1 VKLGIFF
8 VNDSE
13 LFSYFVGMGQP
24 HCFSL
29 IVKY

>member
-13 LFSYFVGMGQP
+13 LFSYFVGMGQRESGK
-24 HCFSL
+24 CG
-29 IVKY
+29 